1 MNVEEEDPHDDVTDT
16 WVGHLSKPS
25 DPGPKYPS
33 ERVAGRPQLP
43 DNRSKKPT
51 KDA

>member
-1 MNVEEEDPHDDVTDT
+1 MNEGEEEDPHDDVTD

-33 ERVAGRPQLP
+33 ERVAGRSQLP

>member
-1 MNVEEEDPHDDVTDT
+1 MNVEEEDPHDDVTA

-25 DPGPKYPS
+25 GTGAEYPS
-33 ERVAGRPQLP
+33 ERVAGRTQLP

>member
-1 MNVEEEDPHDDVTDT
+1 MNDEEDPHDDVTD
-16 WVGHLSKPS
+16 WVGHLSKPN
-25 DPGPKYPS
+25 DPSSEYPS
-33 ERVAGRPQLP
+33 ERVAGRTQLP

>member
-1 MNVEEEDPHDDVTDT
+1 MMKKIRMMMSRD

-25 DPGPKYPS
+25 DPGPEYPS
-33 ERVAGRPQLP
+33 ERVAGRTQLP